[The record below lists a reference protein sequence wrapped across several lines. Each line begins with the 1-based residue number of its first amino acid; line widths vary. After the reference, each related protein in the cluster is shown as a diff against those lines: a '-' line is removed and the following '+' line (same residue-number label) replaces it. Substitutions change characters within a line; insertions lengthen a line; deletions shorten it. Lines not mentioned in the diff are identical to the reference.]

1 MEVLLSWKARSIA
14 RRNGR
19 ERNGGEFAKSRG
31 AINKI
36 NGRGGPSMGAFKPR
50 LDSIFA
56 PLFPLEKIR
65 GSGGMATRSPNIV
78 SLAKIRSNDFRAN
91 KQANGSCFGFIYPR
105 GLLKKKKKEVTKGRN
120 TQGWKTLFHSFLM
133 KKLNIFVR
141 SPYLE
146 FSNKNE
152 I

>member
-1 MEVLLSWKARSIA
+1 
-14 RRNGR
+14 
-19 ERNGGEFAKSRG
+19 
-31 AINKI
+31 
-36 NGRGGPSMGAFKPR
+36 MGAFKPR

-105 GLLKKKKKEVTKGRN
+105 GLFLKKKKKRRKG
-120 TQGWKTLFHSFLM
+120 GIHKDEKHFFILF
-133 KKLNIFVR
+133 
-141 SPYLE
+141 
-146 FSNKNE
+146 
-152 I
+152 

>member
-1 MEVLLSWKARSIA
+1 MV
-14 RRNGR
+14 
-19 ERNGGEFAKSRG
+19 GE
-31 AINKI
+31 
-36 NGRGGPSMGAFKPR
+36 GAFKPR

-105 GLLKKKKKEVTKGRN
+105 GLFLKKKRSDEREEYTRMKN
-120 TQGWKTLFHSFLM
+120 TFSF
-133 KKLNIFVR
+133 
-141 SPYLE
+141 
-146 FSNKNE
+146 FSNEK
-152 I
+152 IKHFRSIAIFRILK

>member
-1 MEVLLSWKARSIA
+1 MV
-14 RRNGR
+14 
-19 ERNGGEFAKSRG
+19 GE
-31 AINKI
+31 
-36 NGRGGPSMGAFKPR
+36 GAFKPR

-105 GLLKKKKKEVTKGRN
+105 GLFLKKKKRSDEREEYTRMKN
-120 TQGWKTLFHSFLM
+120 TLFHSFLM